1 MPLPATH
8 WQPVQAIVK
17 TAPVPI
23 CHCEEANGR
32 RGALSAQREEV
43 PLGCNLGKAVTFS
56 PGLSC
61 YPTGYCE
68 IATAPLGP
76 RNDTSGGREVHQC
89 PSAVES
95 SPYKALRERRYRLA
109 LGSRHLNGSPFE
121 APVWTC

>member
-1 MPLPATH
+1 M
-8 WQPVQAIVK
+8 
-17 TAPVPI
+17 
-23 CHCEEANGR
+23 
-32 RGALSAQREEV
+32 
-43 PLGCNLGKAVTFS
+43 GCNLGKAVAFS

-76 RNDTSGGREVHQC
+76 RNDTSEGCEVHQC

-109 LGSRHLNGSPFE
+109 LGSRHFNGSPFE